1 MNIVVHNYIMKD
13 AIRKELIKT
22 RLAEELINSG
32 MTNTEIARAI
42 GVNVALITQYKKL
55 LKLPS
60 ITTLSKICEVIGA
73 DANYILGLVDN

>member
-1 MNIVVHNYIMKD
+1 MKD
-13 AIRKELIKT
+13 TIRKELIKT

-42 GVNVALITQYKKL
+42 GVNIAMITKYKKL

>member
-1 MNIVVHNYIMKD
+1 MKD
-13 AIRKELIKT
+13 DVRKEIIKT
-22 RLAEELINSG
+22 RLAEEIKNSG
-32 MTNTEIARAI
+32 MTNKEIALAI
-42 GVNVALITQYKKL
+42 GVNIAMITKYKKL

>member
-1 MNIVVHNYIMKD
+1 MKD
-13 AIRKELIKT
+13 TIRKELIKT
-22 RLAEELINSG
+22 RLAEEIKNSG
-32 MTNTEIARAI
+32 MTNTEIAKAI
-42 GVNVALITQYKKL
+42 GVNVSLITQFKKL

>member
-1 MNIVVHNYIMKD
+1 MKD

-22 RLAEELINSG
+22 RLAEELTNSG

>member
-42 GVNVALITQYKKL
+42 GVNVALITQY
-55 LKLPS
+55 
-60 ITTLSKICEVIGA
+60 
-73 DANYILGLVDN
+73 

>member
-1 MNIVVHNYIMKD
+1 MKD

-42 GVNVALITQYKKL
+42 GVNIAMITKYKKL

>member
-1 MNIVVHNYIMKD
+1 MKD
-13 AIRKELIKT
+13 TIRKELIKT
-22 RLAEELINSG
+22 RLAEEIKNSG
-32 MTNTEIARAI
+32 MTNTEIAVAI
-42 GVNVALITQYKKL
+42 GVNIAMITKYKKL

>member
-1 MNIVVHNYIMKD
+1 MKD

-22 RLAEELINSG
+22 RLAEEIKNSG
-32 MTNTEIARAI
+32 MTNKEIAVAI
-42 GVNVALITQYKKL
+42 GVNIAMITKYKKL

>member
-1 MNIVVHNYIMKD
+1 MKD
-13 AIRKELIKT
+13 TIRKELIKT
-22 RLAEELINSG
+22 RLAEELTNSG

>member
-1 MNIVVHNYIMKD
+1 MKD
-13 AIRKELIKT
+13 DVRKEIIKT
-22 RLAEELINSG
+22 RLAEEIKNSG
-32 MTNTEIARAI
+32 VTNKEIAVAI
-42 GVNVALITQYKKL
+42 GVNIAMITKYKKL

>member
-13 AIRKELIKT
+13 TIRKELIKT
-22 RLAEELINSG
+22 RLAEEIKNSG
-32 MTNTEIARAI
+32 MTNTEIAKAI
-42 GVNVALITQYKKL
+42 GVNVSLITQFKKL

-60 ITTLSKICEVIGA
+60 ITTLSKISEVIGA

>member
-1 MNIVVHNYIMKD
+1 MKD
-13 AIRKELIKT
+13 DVRKEIIKT
-22 RLAEELINSG
+22 RLAEEIKNSG
-32 MTNTEIARAI
+32 MTNTEIAKAI
-42 GVNVALITQYKKL
+42 GVNIAMITKYKKL

>member
-1 MNIVVHNYIMKD
+1 MKD
-13 AIRKELIKT
+13 TIRKELIKT
-22 RLAEELINSG
+22 RLAEEIKNSG
-32 MTNTEIARAI
+32 MTNKEIAVAI
-42 GVNVALITQYKKL
+42 GVNIAMITKYKKL

>member
-1 MNIVVHNYIMKD
+1 MKD

-55 LKLPS
+55 LKMPS
-60 ITTLSKICEVIGA
+60 VATLSLICEVIGA
-73 DANYILGLVDN
+73 DANYILGLTNN

>member
-1 MNIVVHNYIMKD
+1 MKD
-13 AIRKELIKT
+13 DVRKELIKT
-22 RLAEELINSG
+22 RLAEEIKNSG
-32 MTNTEIARAI
+32 MTNKEIAVAI
-42 GVNVALITQYKKL
+42 GVNIAMITKYKKL

>member
-1 MNIVVHNYIMKD
+1 MKD
-13 AIRKELIKT
+13 DVRKEIIKT
-22 RLAEELINSG
+22 RLAEEIKNSG
-32 MTNTEIARAI
+32 MTNKEIAVAI
-42 GVNVALITQYKKL
+42 GVNIAMITKFKKL

>member
-13 AIRKELIKT
+13 TIRKELIKT
-22 RLAEELINSG
+22 RLAEEIKNSG
-32 MTNTEIARAI
+32 MTNTEIAKAI
-42 GVNVALITQYKKL
+42 GVNVSLITQFKKL

>member
-1 MNIVVHNYIMKD
+1 MKD
-13 AIRKELIKT
+13 DVRKEIIKT
-22 RLAEELINSG
+22 RLAEEIKNSG
-32 MTNTEIARAI
+32 MTNKEIAVAI
-42 GVNVALITQYKKL
+42 GVNIAMITKYKKL

>member
-22 RLAEELINSG
+22 RLAEEIKNSG
-32 MTNTEIARAI
+32 MTNTEIAKAI
-42 GVNVALITQYKKL
+42 GVNVSLITQFKKL